1 MTSTIEPFE
10 CHWRPSRLL
19 LGGYLL
25 VAALAWLAILLAE
38 LSGHWQGVLLTLLLM
53 HAAWVIPRQLL
64 MRRAGA
70 ISGLRHDADGWQ
82 LYSVRDGW
90 QAVQLYPDS
99 LALPPAI
106 FLHFRLRDQR
116 WRRGLCIACDALP
129 AAQHRRLRVRL
140 KFSRRRWAAPE

>member
-25 VAALAWLAILLAE
+25 VVALAALAILLAE
-38 LSGHWQGVLLTLLLM
+38 LPGRWQIILLMLLLL
-53 HAAWVIPRQLL
+53 HAAWVLPRQLL
-64 MRRAGA
+64 MRHAGA

-82 LYSVRDGW
+82 LYSARDGW
-90 QAVQLYPDS
+90 QAAQLYPDS
-99 LALPPAI
+99 LALPSAI
-106 FLHFRLRDQR
+106 FLQFRLKGQR

-129 AAQHRRLRVRL
+129 AVQHRRLRVRL

>member
-19 LGGYLL
+19 LCGYLL
-25 VAALAWLAILLAE
+25 VVALACVAILLAE
-38 LSGHWQGVLLTLLLM
+38 LPGRWQVILLMLLLL
-53 HAAWVIPRQLL
+53 HAAWVLPRQLL
-64 MRRAGA
+64 MRHAGA
-70 ISGLRHDADGWQ
+70 ICGLRHDADGWQ
-82 LYSVRDGW
+82 LYSERDGW
-90 QAVQLYPDS
+90 QAAQLYPDS

-106 FLHFRLRDQR
+106 FLRFRLKDQR

>member
-25 VAALAWLAILLAE
+25 VVALAALAILLAE
-38 LSGHWQGVLLTLLLM
+38 LPGRWQIILLMLLLL
-53 HAAWVIPRQLL
+53 HAAWVLPRQLL
-64 MRRAGA
+64 MRHAGA

-82 LYSVRDGW
+82 LYSERDGW
-90 QAVQLYPDS
+90 QAAQLYPDS
-99 LALPPAI
+99 LALPSAI
-106 FLHFRLRDQR
+106 FLQFRLKGQR

-129 AAQHRRLRVRL
+129 AAQHRRLRVCL

>member
-25 VAALAWLAILLAE
+25 VVALAALAILLAE
-38 LSGHWQGVLLTLLLM
+38 LPGRWQVILLMLLLL
-53 HAAWVIPRQLL
+53 HAVWVVPRQLL
-64 MRRAGA
+64 MRHAGA
-70 ISGLRHDADGWQ
+70 ICGLRHDADGWQ
-82 LYSVRDGW
+82 FYSERDGW
-90 QAVQLYPDS
+90 QAAQLYPDS
-99 LALPPAI
+99 LALPLAI
-106 FLHFRLRDQR
+106 ILQFRLKDQR

>member
-10 CHWRPSRLL
+10 CHWRSSRLL

-25 VAALAWLAILLAE
+25 VAALACMAVLLAE
-38 LSGHWQGVLLTLLLM
+38 LPGHWQIILLMLLLL
-53 HAAWVIPRQLL
+53 HAVWLLPRQLL
-64 MRRAGA
+64 MRHAAA

-82 LYSVRDGW
+82 LYSERDGW
-90 QAVQLYPDS
+90 QAAQLYPDS

-106 FLHFRLRDQR
+106 FLQFRLKDQR

>member
-1 MTSTIEPFE
+1 MTQVVEPFE
-10 CHWRPSRLL
+10 CHWCSSRLL

-25 VAALAWLAILLAE
+25 VVVLASLAIWLAE
-38 LSGHWQGVLLTLLLM
+38 LAGYWQSILQLLLLL

-70 ISGLRHDADGWQ
+70 ISGLRHDVDGWQ
-82 LYSVRDGW
+82 LYSARDGW
-90 QAVQLYPDS
+90 QAMQLYPDS
-99 LALPPAI
+99 LALPQVI
-106 FLHFRLRDQR
+106 FLQFRLKDQR

>member
-1 MTSTIEPFE
+1 MTSMIEPFE

-25 VAALAWLAILLAE
+25 VAALASLSIMLAE
-38 LSGHWQGVLLTLLLM
+38 LPGRWQVILLMLLLL
-53 HAAWVIPRQLL
+53 HTTWVLPRQLL
-64 MRRAGA
+64 MRHAGA
-70 ISGLRHDADGWQ
+70 TSGLRHDADGWQ
-82 LYSVRDGW
+82 LYSERDGW
-90 QAVQLYPDS
+90 QAAQLYPDS
-99 LALPPAI
+99 LALPSAI
-106 FLHFRLRDQR
+106 FLQFRLKDQR